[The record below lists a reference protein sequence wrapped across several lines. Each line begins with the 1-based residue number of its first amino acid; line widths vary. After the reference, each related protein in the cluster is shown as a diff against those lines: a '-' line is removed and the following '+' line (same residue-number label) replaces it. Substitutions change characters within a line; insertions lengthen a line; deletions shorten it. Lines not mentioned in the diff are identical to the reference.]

1 MFILDYVEN
10 KETSEFYPTP
20 EPLVEKMIE
29 GIDFGVIETILEP
42 SAGKGD
48 ILKAIA
54 RKINDEYSRWVSR
67 RRCDVDAIEIDPNLR
82 AILKHNFSDEY
93 RRELQDKIDVIKGK
107 YGRPAL
113 ITKYAYVDKET
124 GEEKSYPK
132 GDMEKIVRYQKELDS
147 FFTDSTDDEDGC
159 RYGVKIVHDDFLTY
173 QAHKEYQLIIMNP
186 PFSNGDKHLLK
197 ALEIQRYGGYVVC
210 LLNAETIR
218 NPYTE
223 TRKTLVSLLKKYDAS
238 IEYLSDAFSDS
249 ERKTDVEVALIKV
262 NIPYGNNNEM
272 SIFEKMQ
279 EDEQYQEPDPEE
291 VTDLEITDYIKMIVN
306 RYSIEIRSGIE
317 LIRTYCRMKPYLS
330 RDITDKSWPII
341 KLCDSQGRDM
351 NINKYVRAVRLKY
364 WEALLSN
371 RKFMSKLT
379 SDLQERF
386 RRKVRTFADYDFS
399 EYNIQTLITEMNA
412 NIKTGIE
419 SEIDKMYDS
428 LTLEHSYYP
437 ECSNNRHYYDG
448 WKTNKAWK
456 IGKKCILPC
465 YGIFSPYS
473 KGPQVREAYGALSDI
488 ERILNFFDGNMTADV
503 DLARQLEINFNSGIT
518 KNVECKFFKATFY
531 KKGTVHIVFNYPELI
546 DRYNIYSAKNRKW
559 LPPSYG
565 KKSYKEMNAE
575 EKAVI
580 DSFQGEQEYS
590 KVMSRPEYY
599 LAPPAAVGQTM
610 LALEME

>member
-29 GIDFGVIETILEP
+29 GIDFGMIETILEP

-48 ILKAIA
+48 ILKGIA
-54 RKINDEYSRWVSR
+54 RKINREYR
-67 RRCDVDAIEIDPNLR
+67 RFSHRKKCDVDAIEIDPNLR
-82 AILKHNFSDEY
+82 AILRHEFSDEY
-93 RRELQDKIDVIKGK
+93 RMELEEKRNAVTSK
-107 YGRPAL
+107 YGRQAL
-113 ITKYAYVDKET
+113 CNIYAYVDKET
-124 GEEKSYPK
+124 GKETSYPAADK
-132 GDMEKIVRYQKELDS
+132 AKIVEYQKKLDS
-147 FFTDSTDDEDGC
+147 FFDDCTDDEDGS

-173 QAHKEYQLIIMNP
+173 QAYKEYQLIIMNP
-186 PFSNGDKHLLK
+186 PFSDGDKHLLK
-197 ALEIQRYGGYVVC
+197 ALEIQRYGGCVVC

-223 TRKTLVSLLKKYDAS
+223 TRKHLVSLLKKYDAS

-262 NIPYGNNNEM
+262 NIPYSNNGEM

-317 LIRTYCRMKPYLS
+317 LIRTYCRMEPYLS
-330 RDITDKSWPII
+330 RGIKDNSWPII
-341 KLCDSQGRDM
+341 KLCDSQGHDM
-351 NINKYVRAVRLKY
+351 SINKYVRAVRLKY
-364 WEALLSN
+364 WEGLLSN
-371 RKFMSKLT
+371 RKFTSRLT
-379 SDLQERF
+379 SELQDRF
-386 RRKVRTFADYDFS
+386 HRKVRTFANYDFS
-399 EYNIQTLITEMNA
+399 EYNIRTLITEMNA
-412 NIKTGIE
+412 SIKTGIE
-419 SEIDKMYDS
+419 AEIDKMYDN

-465 YGIFSPYS
+465 YGVFDSWYKVPRSY
-473 KGPQVREAYGALSDI
+473 EAEKALSDI
-488 ERILNFFDGNMTADV
+488 ERILNFFDGNMTAEV
-503 DLARQLEINFNSGIT
+503 NLHSRLSESFNDGIT
-518 KNVECKFFKATFY
+518 KNIECKYFKATFY
-531 KKGTVHIVFNYPELI
+531 KKGTVHIVFTCPELI

-559 LPPSYG
+559 LPPSYS
-565 KKSYKEMNAE
+565 KKSYKDMNAE
-575 EKAVI
+575 EKTVI
-580 DSFQGEQEYS
+580 DSFQGELEYS

-599 LAPPAAVGQTM
+599 LAPPVAVGKTM
-610 LALEME
+610 LALGTE